1 LSLNIQDCINFWKDI
16 FDLVS
21 ETSIS
26 SNLDT
31 DDDDIRSF
39 NPIDTEINDE
49 PNLNDL
55 YCNYPTDD
63 FYDKDEI
70 LDDQHYNKE
79 EDNDEKTK

>member
-1 LSLNIQDCINFWKDI
+1 MKFKLKLGLSLNIQDCINLWKDI

-39 NPIDTEINDE
+39 NPIDTEIND
-49 PNLNDL
+49 
-55 YCNYPTDD
+55 
-63 FYDKDEI
+63 
-70 LDDQHYNKE
+70 
-79 EDNDEKTK
+79 